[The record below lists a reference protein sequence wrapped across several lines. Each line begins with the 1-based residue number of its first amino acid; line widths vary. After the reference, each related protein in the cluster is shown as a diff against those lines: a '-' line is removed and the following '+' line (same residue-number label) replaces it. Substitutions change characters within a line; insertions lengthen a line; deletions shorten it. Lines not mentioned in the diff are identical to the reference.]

1 MTDATRP
8 VYSDSRLAQPP
19 LLFISGQVP
28 LVGGEVPDDIG
39 AQTAACLDRIER
51 LLGERSVGMDRLVKV
66 TYFLTDSSDLDGVA
80 RGPAAAAAAPRPG
93 RLPRRRLGAG
103 RSALQDRDRGRGG
116 PGRTVALALTASGM
130 LGRMQ
135 EPAGPATRRPLTAV
149 VVLVAA
155 IAALGVSLALIPSGL
170 GPLRLLAGT
179 LLVACCGIA
188 VAHLRAARGS
198 GRPPVWSQR
207 IIALVV
213 AVLGG
218 LVVLNLMPA
227 MWALEPRIGVAA
239 YVLAVA
245 MVALAVAGV
254 AIGIAFF
261 FYRPEEDDSQATA

>member
-1 MTDATRP
+1 
-8 VYSDSRLAQPP
+8 
-19 LLFISGQVP
+19 
-28 LVGGEVPDDIG
+28 
-39 AQTAACLDRIER
+39 
-51 LLGERSVGMDRLVKV
+51 
-66 TYFLTDSSDLDGVA
+66 
-80 RGPAAAAAAPRPG
+80 
-93 RLPRRRLGAG
+93 
-103 RSALQDRDRGRGG
+103 
-116 PGRTVALALTASGM
+116 M

-261 FYRPEEDDSQATA
+261 FYRPEEDDSRATA